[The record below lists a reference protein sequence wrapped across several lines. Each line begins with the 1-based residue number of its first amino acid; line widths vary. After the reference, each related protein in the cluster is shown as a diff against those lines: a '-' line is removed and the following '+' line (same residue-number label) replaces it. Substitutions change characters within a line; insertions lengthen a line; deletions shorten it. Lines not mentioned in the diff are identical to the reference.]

1 MNARSL
7 LTGLSTLLASGAL
20 LASTHGSAAA
30 DPDYIRGVK
39 LPDPHAPLTS
49 WSAAQQ
55 YMPDEVSRR
64 YGFPAWDGWMVL
76 ADELGDHLSQLGRAA
91 MMHECFGTNDASRH
105 LMSWAMCRTDFAAI
119 DLTKV
124 EAELVAAGVDDDE
137 RKHTM
142 ARVEQD
148 YANAKAVVDKLD
160 AEAKRDP
167 GLQKLLND
175 VEAAK
180 KEWAAYAA
188 GHGTEIARYGKLRD
202 AVRSGKRNDPGFDG
216 CDALT
221 RPPFEKLV
229 RSVAKKIPWET
240 ETLEGYMSYVTAT
253 TEAYVTT
260 ASWAACG
267 YSVHPSMD
275 GLLGQAV
282 TVPAMG
288 ANLGWRSLALGKI
301 AVDGYKPRFA
311 DASYYLRDEGKT
323 YVRLFGVD
331 KGGNP
336 TFGEVKKLTKQDDET
351 TISFKTGVAED
362 VCLRWE
368 TRYGEK
374 QCAERGDVPDESSP
388 ETVPTAYAAALKP
401 NVSVM
406 VQGGFP
412 VVVYNKPKQKVLAL
426 FGVALK

>member
-175 VEAAK
+175 VEAV
-180 KEWAAYAA
+180 
-188 GHGTEIARYGKLRD
+188 GIR
-202 AVRSGKRNDPGFDG
+202 
-216 CDALT
+216 
-221 RPPFEKLV
+221 
-229 RSVAKKIPWET
+229 
-240 ETLEGYMSYVTAT
+240 
-253 TEAYVTT
+253 
-260 ASWAACG
+260 
-267 YSVHPSMD
+267 
-275 GLLGQAV
+275 
-282 TVPAMG
+282 
-288 ANLGWRSLALGKI
+288 
-301 AVDGYKPRFA
+301 
-311 DASYYLRDEGKT
+311 
-323 YVRLFGVD
+323 
-331 KGGNP
+331 
-336 TFGEVKKLTKQDDET
+336 
-351 TISFKTGVAED
+351 
-362 VCLRWE
+362 
-368 TRYGEK
+368 
-374 QCAERGDVPDESSP
+374 
-388 ETVPTAYAAALKP
+388 
-401 NVSVM
+401 
-406 VQGGFP
+406 
-412 VVVYNKPKQKVLAL
+412 
-426 FGVALK
+426 